1 MAAGTLLAQVKGLEL
16 QLTVL
21 KAQVKQAGAAK
32 AGLAFARLE
41 GLLAGKVQSTE
52 QDIEGVE
59 YRPKWEG
66 RAGAG
71 E

>member
-1 MAAGTLLAQVKGLEL
+1 MAAETLLAQVKGLEL

-21 KAQVKQAGAAK
+21 KAQVKRAGAAK
-32 AGLAFARLE
+32 PGLPFSRLE
-41 GLLAGKVQSTE
+41 GLLAGTVQSTE
-52 QDIEGVE
+52 HDIAGVE
-59 YRPKWEG
+59 YRPKWKG